1 MTAGASTD
9 LEKLARSLADSTAGR
24 SIDVAGQNVRI
35 HEVFTTDLTQAVLYS
50 LRTGQTIPRH
60 HHTGIDDV
68 FFGVRG
74 RGRIRTWREGGLV
87 VELVVAPNCI
97 HAVMPGTVHEVVSD
111 SDDFAYLLLQAPKED
126 YDLVAEESTS

>member
-1 MTAGASTD
+1 MTAGTPTD
-9 LEKLARSLADSTAGR
+9 LETLARSLADATAGR

-68 FFGVRG
+68 FLGVRG
-74 RGRIRTWREGGLV
+74 HGRIRTWPESGEV
-87 VELVVAPNCI
+87 VEIVVAPGCI
-97 HAVMPGTVHEVVSD
+97 HAVTPGTVHEVVSD
-111 SDDFAYLLLQAPKED
+111 SDEFAYLLLQAPKED